1 MRSRETPPA
10 REIRRSRCRPSSLH
24 RRRRPNRPRRRST
37 RPAVFTLRS
46 SASVRTGFAEI
57 PAGCFVMGSPEDEW
71 GRGQTREQ
79 RVNVTLTRP
88 FVVQKYEVTQKEWMA
103 AGFANPSGKMADGT
117 GDCLDATCPVG
128 NVTWFEAAAY
138 ANLSSERN
146 LPPLPPCYELDGCT
160 GTTGTGMKCTS
171 ASTATGSVYD
181 CAGYR
186 LPTDAEWEYAT
197 RAGTRSAFY
206 SGDITVIG
214 TIGECHPDQNL
225 LRIAWYC
232 SNSGGATH
240 PVGQLEPNAWGLH
253 DVSGN
258 AAEWVNDVSTGL
270 PPGRGM
276 RPRRHDRHVH
286 SSRLSRRAL
295 QRVGELLPLRRPWN
309 GLLGREG
316 PRTRISPR
324 THGEVTAPASAARPG
339 PDLAAAQAPAT
350 EVRLSHLRGA
360 LAAHRCGEGRQ
371 RASGR
376 SRPRPSFARPSK
388 RIGTCEA
395 TASSATTTG
404 ALSRSRWA
412 VTKDSPRWCP

>member
-1 MRSRETPPA
+1 MPSVVAPPPA
-10 REIRRSRCRPSSLH
+10 PSE
-24 RRRRPNRPRRRST
+24 P
-37 RPAVFTLRS
+37 PAPAFDS
-46 SASVRTGFAEI
+46 SGCVHPPVVSKCSDGFCQI

-117 GDCLDATCPVG
+117 GDCRDATCPVG

-270 PPGRGM
+270 PPGRGI
-276 RPRRHDRHVH
+276 D
-286 SSRLSRRAL
+286 
-295 QRVGELLPLRRPWN
+295 
-309 GLLGREG
+309 
-316 PRTRISPR
+316 
-324 THGEVTAPASAARPG
+324 PG
-339 PDLAAAQAPAT
+339 GT
-350 EVRLSHLRGA
+350 
-360 LAAHRCGEGRQ
+360 
-371 RASGR
+371 
-376 SRPRPSFARPSK
+376 
-388 RIGTCEA
+388 IGTSIA
-395 TASSATTTG
+395 RVYRGGLFNAWASFCRSAGHGTG
-404 ALSRSRWA
+404 SWDARGPGLGFRLVRT
-412 VTKDSPRWCP
+412 VK